1 MYNEKKNNAAGVT
14 SFVFGIFS
22 YFMAPA
28 GLPPL
33 IAILY
38 GIRACVSFD
47 DDTQK
52 NGWFG
57 VVGLILGII
66 YFVYY
71 LYEYGYIE

>member
-22 YFMAPA
+22 YFTAPA

-52 NGWFG
+52 Y
-57 VVGLILGII
+57 V
-66 YFVYY
+66 
-71 LYEYGYIE
+71 EYDYGFKDV